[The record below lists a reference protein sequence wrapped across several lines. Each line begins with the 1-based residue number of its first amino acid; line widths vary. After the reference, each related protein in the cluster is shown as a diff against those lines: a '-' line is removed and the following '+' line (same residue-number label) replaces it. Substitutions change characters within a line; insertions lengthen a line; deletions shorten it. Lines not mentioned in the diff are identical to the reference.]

1 MTGAGFLVEIV
12 AALREELAHGEYA
25 RGVPS
30 VPPSGRRPSL
40 RAAVE
45 GGRPHGA
52 LIVELKRASPG
63 RPDPFLPPRTV
74 PEFLALTQAPSVV
87 GYSCL
92 ATRPRFL
99 GSPATVA
106 ELARSTRC
114 PVLYKEFVVATE
126 QLDVAARTGAS
137 AVLLIARLEQG
148 GLLERPLDELAR
160 HAHRLGLEVLLEL
173 HAPEEVGLLEGVAA
187 DLVGVNVRDLAT
199 LAIERERAL
208 ATMKAVRAAAHPAP
222 LIGLSGVDGPE
233 EAGRFWQAGCDG
245 LLVGSA
251 VARSS
256 DPASFL
262 RSLRRPGVAP

>member
-1 MTGAGFLVEIV
+1 MTGTDFLVEIV
-12 AALREELAHGEYA
+12 ATLREELAHGEYA
-25 RGVPS
+25 RGVPQGT
-30 VPPSGRRPSL
+30 PSGSRPSL

-45 GGRPHGA
+45 RDRPHGA
-52 LIVELKRASPG
+52 LIVELKHASPG
-63 RPDPFLPPRTV
+63 RPDPLLPPRTV
-74 PEFLALTQAPSVV
+74 PEFLALTQTPAVV

-99 GSPATVA
+99 GSPALVA
-106 ELARSTRC
+106 ELVRSTRR

-126 QLDVAARTGAS
+126 QLEVAARTGAS
-137 AVLLIARLEQG
+137 AVLLIARLEQA
-148 GLLERPLDELAR
+148 GLLDRPLHELAR
-160 HAHRLGLEVLLEL
+160 HAHHLGLEVLLEL
-173 HAPEEVGLLEGVAA
+173 HAPEEVGLLDGVAA

-208 ATMKAVRAAAHPAP
+208 ATIEAVRPTTRAP
-222 LIGLSGVDGPE
+222 LIGLSGVDGPG
-233 EAGRFWQAGCDG
+233 EADRFWQAGCDG

-251 VARSS
+251 VARSG